1 MVNEKRRRIVTKI
14 GDVFCAELNGTH
26 KCFFQYVANDF
37 EQLNSSVI
45 RVFRRKYPIDYKPVM
60 DEIING
66 TVAFYAHTVLRAGI
80 EFNAWSK
87 VGKATIIDEE
97 ATNRVLFGETSD
109 TMVVSITDIK
119 DVNPLEN
126 WWIHRINEPAVNVG
140 KLPEKYIDVVEIDG
154 VLPYT
159 MITTRMEYGY
169 YKGSDINY
177 DVIKRIP
184 WPESNSYTKKEDN
197 GIMHYYH
204 FFGENVC
211 REVVV
216 NDNEAIKLSKDKP
229 VAGSYMI
236 SKKKF
241 YETNWKYLEFI
252 TETEFK
258 NIWDS

>member
-1 MVNEKRRRIVTKI
+1 
-14 GDVFCAELNGTH
+14 
-26 KCFFQYVANDF
+26 
-37 EQLNSSVI
+37 
-45 RVFRRKYPIDYKPVM
+45 M

-109 TMVVSITDIK
+109 IMVVSITDIK

-184 WPESNSYTKKEDN
+184 WPESNSYTKRSDN
-197 GIMHYYH
+197 GVTYYYN
-204 FFGENVC
+204 FLGEFVFKEIIVTSN
-211 REVVV
+211 RI
-216 NDNEAIKLSKDKP
+216 IKLSKNEP
-229 VAGSYMI
+229 MI
-236 SKKKF
+236 DSFILSKKKF
-241 YETNWKYLEFI
+241 YETNWNYYEFI
-252 TETEFK
+252 SETDF
-258 NIWDS
+258 NIIWNS